1 MHVALSERLGTFGLE
16 LHPEKARVLEFGRF
30 ARERCERR
38 GLKKPE
44 TFDFLGFTHI
54 AGTSRQGAFKLIRR
68 TSRKKRNAKQ
78 ARLAKEC
85 QRRRHD
91 PVPEQHKWL
100 CSVLRGHY
108 RYYAVPTNSR
118 ALASFRH
125 AVRWTWHRWLQRR
138 SQRAAWT
145 TEQQRAFDER
155 FPLPRP
161 TILHPWPTERFAC
174 R

>member
-1 MHVALSERLGTFGLE
+1 MRAALTERLGTFGLE
-16 LHPEKARVLEFGRF
+16 LHPDKTRVLEFGRY

-38 GLKKPE
+38 GLTKPE

-54 AGTSRQGAFKLIRR
+54 AGTSRSGAFQLQRR
-68 TSRKKRNAKQ
+68 TSRNKRRAKL
-78 ARLAKEC
+78 ARLTEEC
-85 QRRRHD
+85 RRRRHA

-108 RYYAVPTNSR
+108 LYYAVPTNYR
-118 ALASFRH
+118 ALASFRSG
-125 AVRWTWHRWLQRR
+125 VRWVWHRWLQRR
-138 SQRAAWT
+138 SQRATWNR
-145 TEQQRAFDER
+145 EQTKAFDAR

-161 TILHPWPTERFAC
+161 TILHPWPDKRFAC